1 MYRERG
7 PSSAARQLP
16 ERRMNAVE
24 PRLEA
29 NSVANRDEIDLV
41 FGAPDDHPDLASV
54 RSFVESRLGFV
65 REPVCR
71 ADLSGGVL
79 YHECLARLRWGSRDA
94 LPPLAFL
101 PRLESL
107 GLMRWFD
114 RLVVGR
120 TIDALRAD
128 PQAVYGCNV
137 AAASAA
143 VDDAWL
149 AIFRRLE
156 HEPSVAAR
164 LVVEITETGPLNPV
178 AGRSFVNRFRQAGC
192 RVAIDDFGVGFSALN
207 NLVVGNPDIVKL
219 DKSVL
224 SLIKRNAIGRY
235 QFRRLIAFAH
245 ESARHV
251 VVEGVEN
258 EIDRQIILDSG
269 VAWAQGIRFSWR
281 SPAAA

>member
-1 MYRERG
+1 
-7 PSSAARQLP
+7 
-16 ERRMNAVE
+16 MNAVE

-29 NSVANRDEIDLV
+29 NRERNRDDIECV
-41 FGAPDDHPDLASV
+41 FGASDDHPDSASV
-54 RSFVESRLGFV
+54 RSFVESRLGFA

-79 YHECLARLRWGSRDA
+79 YHECLARLRWGAGESLA
-94 LPPLAFL
+94 PGAFL
-101 PRLESL
+101 PRLEAL

-128 PQAVYGCNV
+128 PNAVYGCNI
-137 AAASAA
+137 AAASA
-143 VDDAWL
+143 VLDSAWL

-156 HEPSVAAR
+156 REPSVAAR
-164 LVVEITETGPLNPV
+164 LVVEITETEPLNPV
-178 AGRSFVNRFRQAGC
+178 AGRAFVHRFRQAGC
-192 RVAIDDFGVGFSALN
+192 RVAIDDFGVGYSALN

-219 DKSVL
+219 DRSVL

-245 ESARHV
+245 ENARHV

-258 EIDRQIILDSG
+258 ELDREILVDSG

>member
-1 MYRERG
+1 
-7 PSSAARQLP
+7 
-16 ERRMNAVE
+16 MNAIE
-24 PRLEA
+24 ARLQA
-29 NSVANRDEIDLV
+29 NRVANRDEVDLV

-54 RSFVESRLGFV
+54 RSFVESRLRFV

-71 ADLSGGVL
+71 ADLSAGVL
-79 YHECLARLRWGSRDA
+79 YHECLARLRWGPRAA
-94 LPPLAFL
+94 LAPVAFL

-107 GLMRWFD
+107 GLMQWFD

-120 TIDALRAD
+120 TIDELRAD
-128 PQAVYGCNV
+128 PDAVYGCNV
-137 AAASAA
+137 SAASA
-143 VDDAWL
+143 VMDDGWL

-156 HEPSVAAR
+156 REPAVAAR

-178 AGRSFVNRFRQAGC
+178 AGRSFVHRFRRAGC

-219 DKSVL
+219 DKSIL
-224 SLIKRNAIGRY
+224 SMIKRNAIGRY
-235 QFRRLIAFAH
+235 QLRRLIAFAH
-245 ESARHV
+245 EGARHV

-258 EIDRQIILDSG
+258 ESDRQMIVDAG

>member
-1 MYRERG
+1 
-7 PSSAARQLP
+7 
-16 ERRMNAVE
+16 MNAVE
-24 PRLEA
+24 ARQEA
-29 NSVANRDEIDLV
+29 NRKANRDEIDRV
-41 FGAPDDHPDLASV
+41 FGARDDHPDLASV
-54 RSFVESRLGFV
+54 RSFVESRLGFA

-79 YHECLARLRWGSRDA
+79 YQECLARLRWGERDA

-101 PRLESL
+101 PRLEAL

-120 TIDALRAD
+120 MIDALRAD
-128 PQAVYGCNV
+128 TGAVYGCNI
-137 AAASAA
+137 AAASAV

-156 HEPSVAAR
+156 CEPSVAAR

-178 AGRSFVNRFRQAGC
+178 AGRSFVDRLRRAGC
-192 RVAIDDFGVGFSALN
+192 RIAIDDFGVGFSALN

-219 DKSVL
+219 DRSIL
-224 SLIKRNAIGRY
+224 SMIKRNAIGRY
-235 QFRRLIAFAH
+235 RFRRLIAFAH
-245 ESARHV
+245 EGARHV
-251 VVEGVEN
+251 VVEGVES
-258 EIDRQIILDSG
+258 EMDRQIIVDAG